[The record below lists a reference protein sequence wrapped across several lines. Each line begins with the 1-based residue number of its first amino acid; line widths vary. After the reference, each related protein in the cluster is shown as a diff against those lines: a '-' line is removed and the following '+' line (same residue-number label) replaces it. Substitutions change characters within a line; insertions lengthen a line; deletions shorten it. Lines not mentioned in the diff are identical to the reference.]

1 MNKRCSPK
9 YNSLGAE
16 KCTKDEIT
24 KLQIQ
29 YPWGQKKRTKDV
41 VVSLF
46 ETEKWTKDEISN
58 IQDSGGREINKR

>member
-29 YPWGQKKRTKDV
+29 YPWGQKKEQKM
-41 VVSLF
+41 
-46 ETEKWTKDEISN
+46 
-58 IQDSGGREINKR
+58 